1 MKISIITVCFNNEK
15 TILDTLNS
23 VLNQTYKKIEHII
36 VDGESKDKTKTILK
50 KYPFKNKKIFTL
62 KKSGVYNAINYGV
75 TKATGDIIHIL
86 HADDIF
92 QSHNTV
98 SDVIKII
105 KKRNEKIFLS
115 DVVFFKDNNYS
126 SISRFY
132 SAKNFT
138 YNKINYG
145 IMPPHPGLFVKKE
158 VYKKFL
164 YNETYKIAGDF
175 DFFLRT
181 LLINKIN
188 FFYLNL
194 ISVRMR
200 LGGISS
206 KNIGAYITSTFE
218 ILKSFKSNN
227 IKSNLFH
234 ALTRIPSK
242 IFQLF
247 FFSKNFVNKHFHI
260 KISLFYKKIF
270 KYDFFI
276 IKNANDLDF
285 NKNFIYSAM
294 NLAFLG
300 SYAKGEIKKNK
311 YLFNWPDGIF
321 SRKISDLNVKIPG
334 RSIIRSLKIPKKIKQ
349 ITVIGNLSKN
359 SFLYLRSLYKKKIKN
374 VNVPYGDIK
383 YIMKNFE
390 YKSSKNELIFTTL
403 PTPKQELI
411 ANHIASKNKE
421 FRIIC
426 IGGSISIACGDEKEV
441 PKFLYPFEFLWRLRY
456 ETRRRILRLVT
467 SFTYYVIGRFLNNK
481 LNNLKIIYEF

>member
-75 TKATGDIIHIL
+75 KKATGDIIHIL

-206 KNIGAYITSTFE
+206 KNIGAYITSTLE

-247 FFSKNFVNKHFHI
+247 FFNKNFVNKHFHI

-334 RSIIRSLKIPKKIKQ
+334 RSIIKSLKIPKKIKQ

-374 VNVPYGDIK
+374 VNVPYGDFK
-383 YIMKNFE
+383 YILKNFE

-441 PKFLYPFEFLWRLRY
+441 PKFLYSFEFLWRLRY

-481 LNNLKIIYEF
+481 LNNLKIIYEN

>member
-1 MKISIITVCFNNEK
+1 MKISIITVCFNSEK

-23 VLNQTYKKIEHII
+23 VLNQTYKNIEHII

-50 KYPFKNKKIFTL
+50 KYPFKNKKMFTL
-62 KKSGVYNAINYGV
+62 KKLGVYNALNYGIK
-75 TKATGDIIHIL
+75 KATGDIIHIL

-98 SDVIKII
+98 SDVANII
-105 KKRNEKIFLS
+105 KKKNEKIFLS

-158 VYKKFL
+158 IYKKFL

-181 LLINKIN
+181 LLINKIK

-206 KNIGAYITSTFE
+206 KNIGAYITSTLE

-247 FFSKNFVNKHFHI
+247 FFSNNFVNKHFHI

-270 KYDFFI
+270 KYDFLI

-334 RSIIRSLKIPKKIKQ
+334 RTIVRSLKIPKKIKK

-359 SFLYLRSLYKKKIKN
+359 SLLYLRSLYKKKVKN

-383 YIMKNFE
+383 YILKNFE
-390 YKSSKNELIFTTL
+390 YKSSKNELIFITL

-426 IGGSISIACGDEKEV
+426 IGGSISIASGDEKEV
-441 PKFLYPFEFLWRLRY
+441 PKFMYPFEFLWRLRY

-467 SFTYYVIGRFLNNK
+467 SFIYYVIGRSLNNK
-481 LNNLKIIYEF
+481 LNNLKIIYEN

>member
-1 MKISIITVCFNNEK
+1 
-15 TILDTLNS
+15 
-23 VLNQTYKKIEHII
+23 
-36 VDGESKDKTKTILK
+36 
-50 KYPFKNKKIFTL
+50 
-62 KKSGVYNAINYGV
+62 
-75 TKATGDIIHIL
+75 
-86 HADDIF
+86 
-92 QSHNTV
+92 
-98 SDVIKII
+98 
-105 KKRNEKIFLS
+105 
-115 DVVFFKDNNYS
+115 
-126 SISRFY
+126 
-132 SAKNFT
+132 
-138 YNKINYG
+138 
-145 IMPPHPGLFVKKE
+145 MPPHPGLFAKKE
-158 VYKKFL
+158 IYKKFL

-206 KNIGAYITSTFE
+206 KNIGAYITSTLE

-227 IKSNLFH
+227 MKSNLFH

-242 IFQLF
+242 IFQF
-247 FFSKNFVNKHFHI
+247 FFSNNFVNKNFHI
-260 KISLFYKKIF
+260 KISLFYKRIF
-270 KYDFFI
+270 KYDFLI

-311 YLFNWPDGIF
+311 YLINWPDGIF
-321 SRKISDLNVKIPG
+321 SKKISDLNVKIPG
-334 RSIIRSLKIPKKIKQ
+334 RVIVRSLKIPKKIKQ

-359 SFLYLRSLYKKKIKN
+359 SMLYLRSLYKKKIKN

-383 YIMKNFE
+383 YILKNFE

-456 ETRRRILRLVT
+456 ETRRRIFRLLM
-467 SFTYYVIGRFLNNK
+467 SYIYYVMGRFLNNK
-481 LNNLKIIYEF
+481 LNNLKIIYEN